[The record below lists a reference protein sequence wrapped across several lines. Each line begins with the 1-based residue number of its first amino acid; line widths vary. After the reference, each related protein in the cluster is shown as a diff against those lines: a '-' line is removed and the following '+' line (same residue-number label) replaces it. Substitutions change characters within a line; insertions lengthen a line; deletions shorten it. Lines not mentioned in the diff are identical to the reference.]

1 MSASLKWKL
10 AAGFVVVFIAGLAA
24 GAYLGAVQ
32 SHHHHF
38 DFGHRYLLTRRL
50 QNRMEKHLG
59 LTPAQIS
66 KTAPIFE
73 KTARQLEAIR
83 TQTGQRVHEVFAEAD
98 RELAPDLTPE
108 QRAKLLEMEAKHRRE
123 HDRP

>member
-1 MSASLKWKL
+1 MTASLKWKL

-32 SHHHHF
+32 SRHPRF
-38 DFGHRYLLTRRL
+38 DFGHRHLLTRRL

-59 LTPAQIS
+59 LTPDQIT
-66 KTAPIFE
+66 KAAPIFE

-83 TQTGQRVHEVFAEAD
+83 TDTGQRVHEIFA
-98 RELAPDLTPE
+98 
-108 QRAKLLEMEAKHRRE
+108 
-123 HDRP
+123 